1 MAKDYSQGDGIM
13 WVRLL
18 SIISAVVG
26 TLGMVWSIEIILNTP
41 ALLYIV
47 SLMGSQLILTASV
60 MLAVNDA

>member
-1 MAKDYSQGDGIM
+1 M

-26 TLGMVWSIEIILNTP
+26 TLGMVWSIETILNTP

-60 MLAVNDA
+60 ILAVNDTYFWTWNE

>member
-1 MAKDYSQGDGIM
+1 M

-26 TLGMVWSIEIILNTP
+26 TLGMVWSIEMILNTA

>member
-1 MAKDYSQGDGIM
+1 M

-18 SIISAVVG
+18 SITSAAVG

-60 MLAVNDA
+60 ILAVNDAYFWTWNE